1 MKEQHEAKVQMN
13 RKQTKFANECN
24 KSRKPLKTLVTS
36 ELDETPE
43 QANALLH
50 LVEVELWAKRGVE
63 IWGVK

>member
-1 MKEQHEAKVQMN
+1 MKLQHEANVHMN
-13 RKQTKFANECN
+13 RKQTKFADEFN
-24 KSRKPLKTLVTS
+24 KIMKPLKTLLTS
-36 ELDETPE
+36 ELYETPE

>member
-1 MKEQHEAKVQMN
+1 MN
-13 RKQTKFANECN
+13 RNQTKLANKFN
-24 KSRKPLKTLVTS
+24 KIMKPLKTLLTS
-36 ELDETPE
+36 ELYETPE

>member
-1 MKEQHEAKVQMN
+1 MN
-13 RKQTKFANECN
+13 RKQTKFANEFN
-24 KSRKPLKTLVTS
+24 KIMKPLKTLLTS
-36 ELDETPE
+36 ELYETPE

>member
-1 MKEQHEAKVQMN
+1 MKLQHEDNVHMN
-13 RKQTKFANECN
+13 RQQTKFANEFN
-24 KSRKPLKTLVTS
+24 KIMKPLKTLLTS
-36 ELDETPE
+36 ELYETPE